1 MTNNRPLQIT
11 AHHLVR
17 KAAVYIRQ
25 NGDRQLRQHDDRIAS
40 QRGQVCF
47 PTRWGW
53 PPDLIEVIDDDLGQS
68 GSTTVTRAGYRRMVA
83 DVEADL
89 IGAILVADVTRATR
103 NERDWVDLIE
113 KCQRHDVLVVV
124 DGTIYDPR
132 HIRQLWREVTGQ

>member
-1 MTNNRPLQIT
+1 MTTNRPQQIKAT
-11 AHHLVR
+11 HLAR

-25 NGDRQLRQHDDRIAS
+25 STEKQVLENEGSTAF
-40 QRGQVCF
+40 QRNQMRF
-47 PTRWGW
+47 PKLWGW
-53 PPDLIEVIDDDLGQS
+53 PAGAIELIDEDLGLS
-68 GSTTVTRAGYRRMVA
+68 GSTTIARSGYRRMAAEVA
-83 DVEADL
+83 ADL